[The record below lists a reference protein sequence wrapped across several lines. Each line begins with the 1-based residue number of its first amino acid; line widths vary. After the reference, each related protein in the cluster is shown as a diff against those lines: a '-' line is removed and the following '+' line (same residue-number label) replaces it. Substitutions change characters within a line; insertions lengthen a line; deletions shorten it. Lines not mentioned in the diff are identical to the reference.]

1 MCCRS
6 RYAPYSFS
14 DGTTCRNEND
24 GKTQISCVFPSVIDE
39 VVHLPSCLI
48 NGPFPEP
55 SAPDRR
61 CHITRK
67 LTFTVA
73 IFRSWRGSRAFAV
86 WNPSFTT
93 SGTGWYHQPGPLAGI
108 QPAGGDLRFGRGPR
122 ALRLARQRRGRDS
135 NSRSFRIRTF
145 QARAIDQ
152 LGDLSRDPTRGA
164 NIKGGES
171 EIRTHEARYQR
182 AYSISSRALS
192 TNSAISPN
200 ETARL
205 RGLEPLATRSAI
217 WCSIQTELQAHK

>member
-1 MCCRS
+1 MMPQPGQPGNRNRRAKATKGKRFLKALSLRS
-6 RYAPYSFS
+6 SARSC
-14 DGTTCRNEND
+14 TCPRS
-24 GKTQISCVFPSVIDE
+24 T
-39 VVHLPSCLI
+39 I

-55 SAPDRR
+55 SAPDRH

-152 LGDLSRDPTRGA
+152 LGDLSKTPP
-164 NIKGGES
+164 GE
-171 EIRTHEARYQR
+171 
-182 AYSISSRALS
+182 
-192 TNSAISPN
+192 
-200 ETARL
+200 
-205 RGLEPLATRSAI
+205 
-217 WCSIQTELQAHK
+217 